1 MVMLS
6 DLQRKG
12 GFLKYFA
19 LLVFIL
25 LGLLAFNHVQQ
36 GKLNL
41 NDLTAKLYKKV
52 DQRIDLRSNQVTSS
66 PKKMTDLQKIEAIR
80 QSCGTLC
87 DTSRPGTPGP
97 YFDHVTAPIN
107 CKAIYKNP
115 YIDEGHKTIPPKEIP
130 KELWNDFTMNNKLPV
145 SPYYFNQ
152 IYLGTKARSPVWS
165 KEGIDQ
171 MVRQAARG
179 ALGGNYG
186 ASETNALRDGMDH
199 APGIKNG
206 RVLVIGSENPW
217 VEATVLEKGAREVV
231 TLEYGRIESR
241 HPKVKTM
248 VPSEFSESFLNGS
261 LGLFDAVVT
270 FSSVEH
276 SGLGRYGDRLNPWGD
291 IIAIARAWCVTKV
304 NGSLTIGVM
313 YDNEKDYIRY
323 NGGRWYGKIRYPYL
337 CTNWKQ
343 HYRGSGIQRVH
354 VFTKVDP
361 KV

>member
-1 MVMLS
+1 MTIFPDFRRRNGVI
-6 DLQRKG
+6 
-12 GFLKYFA
+12 KYA
-19 LLVFIL
+19 LLLIL
-25 LGLLAFNHVQQ
+25 LITGLLALNEFRRGNLSETFSNSMSYQQ
-36 GKLNL
+36 TYHEPPPSMLTELGKI
-41 NDLTAKLYKKV
+41 K
-52 DQRIDLRSNQVTSS
+52 S
-66 PKKMTDLQKIEAIR
+66 IR
-80 QSCGTLC
+80 ASCGTLC

-97 YFDHVTAPIN
+97 YFNHVTAPIN
-107 CKAIYKNP
+107 CKAIYRNP
-115 YIDEGHKTIPPKEIP
+115 YIDEGHTFKVPPKEIP
-130 KELWNDFTMNNKLPV
+130 PELWNDFTMGNRLTV
-145 SPYYFNQ
+145 SAWYFNQ
-152 IYLGTKARSPVWS
+152 IYLGSKARSPVWS

-217 VEATVLEKGAREVV
+217 LEATVLEKGAKEVV

-248 VPSEFSESFLNGS
+248 VPSEFSESFMNGS

-304 NGSLTIGVM
+304 GGSLTIGVL
-313 YDNEKDYIRY
+313 YDNEKDYIQY
-323 NGGRWYGKIRYPYL
+323 NAHRCYGKIRFPYL

-361 KV
+361 KF